1 MLAVRYGHP
10 TLRMPPTGK
19 LTADEIRSLEQWI
32 TTGAEDPRTDLV
44 PGATQRA
51 IDIEAGRRFWSFQP
65 LGHGDVPTP
74 LGADPAATDIDRFVL
89 AGLLKNGRRPPEDVD
104 PYALIRRLTF
114 DLIGLPPTPE
124 EIASFVADDSPQA
137 YDKLVSRLLAS
148 PHFGERWGRHWLD
161 VVRFA
166 ESSGGG
172 RSLMFKDAWRF
183 RDYVIDSYNDDV
195 PLDRFVKEQIAG
207 DLLPHDSNEQR
218 HRQLIASGF
227 LALGPTNY
235 EQQDKA
241 LLAMDVIDEQID
253 TIGRAFMGLTLGCAR
268 CHDHKF
274 DPIPTTDYYA
284 LAGILGSTRTLTPG
298 NVSGYVEHELPGSAT
313 DRWHRHDQRRKA
325 ITKELKAL
333 RSRLKG
339 RAGPRQIARDKLK
352 GIVLDDLDATLIG
365 DWKLS
370 TAVAGYL
377 ANGYL
382 HDQDVLKG
390 MKSVTFAPDIPVA
403 GVYEVRLSYTSGS
416 NRATNVPIT
425 IDAIDGARTITVNQR
440 HPPPIDGAFISLGR
454 ARFARGLG
462 AVISIS
468 NSKTDGHVIAD
479 SVQLI
484 HEDDLTVAAK
494 PSGSAKIRAQV
505 ADLQRRLKRLDK
517 RAPPPPPKAMGVKD
531 ARRPADGHVHIRG
544 GVRNFGPTVQRGFV
558 SVCSTDKPRIPNG
571 QSGRLQLAEWLTA
584 ADHPLTARVYV
595 NRVWQ
600 HLFGV
605 GIVPTPDNFGAT
617 GTPPTD
623 PAFLDWLARRF
634 IDGQWSSK
642 GLIRDIVRS
651 RAYRAQGKWRRLDAE
666 SIRDAM
672 LAVSGRLDPTMGG
685 LTIRKLTQYDYGY
698 KFDTRRRSVYVP
710 WLRNSML
717 EMFEIFDVA
726 NPNLVTGKRNVSNVA
741 PQSLYLLNSPWVLEQ
756 ARHAATRVLAAIP
769 DDLDAQIVR
778 AYMMT
783 LGREPDPEELR
794 VGRTRL
800 RDTRF
805 SLIESLSDVFHALF
819 ASVEFRYLN

>member
-1 MLAVRYGHP
+1 MC
-10 TLRMPPTGK
+10 
-19 LTADEIRSLEQWI
+19 
-32 TTGAEDPRTDLV
+32 
-44 PGATQRA
+44 
-51 IDIEAGRRFWSFQP
+51 RRISET
-65 LGHGDVPTP
+65 H
-74 LGADPAATDIDRFVL
+74 
-89 AGLLKNGRRPPEDVD
+89 N
-104 PYALIRRLTF
+104 
-114 DLIGLPPTPE
+114 
-124 EIASFVADDSPQA
+124 S
-137 YDKLVSRLLAS
+137 
-148 PHFGERWGRHWLD
+148 
-161 VVRFA
+161 
-166 ESSGGG
+166 
-172 RSLMFKDAWRF
+172 
-183 RDYVIDSYNDDV
+183 
-195 PLDRFVKEQIAG
+195 
-207 DLLPHDSNEQR
+207 
-218 HRQLIASGF
+218 
-227 LALGPTNY
+227 
-235 EQQDKA
+235 
-241 LLAMDVIDEQID
+241 
-253 TIGRAFMGLTLGCAR
+253 
-268 CHDHKF
+268 
-274 DPIPTTDYYA
+274 
-284 LAGILGSTRTLTPG
+284 
-298 NVSGYVEHELPGSAT
+298 
-313 DRWHRHDQRRKA
+313 
-325 ITKELKAL
+325 
-333 RSRLKG
+333 
-339 RAGPRQIARDKLK
+339 
-352 GIVLDDLDATLIG
+352 
-365 DWKLS
+365 
-370 TAVAGYL
+370 
-377 ANGYL
+377 
-382 HDQDVLKG
+382 
-390 MKSVTFAPDIPVA
+390 
-403 GVYEVRLSYTSGS
+403 
-416 NRATNVPIT
+416 T